1 MLSFAAEIQTYPT
14 LQDCWSLTTTAK
26 TGSNSRLGSAVWL
39 RGSNL
44 QFWQCGPASRSGSAA
59 LLCDSNWRLGQH
71 SLASR
76 SGFAVWQCGLAVWW
90 ALCPNSRLW
99 QCGLASRSGFAI
111 LALRYRIR
119 GSGSVVWLAECCQC
133 LDLQLAHVEPGYT
146 VSQGYS

>member
-1 MLSFAAEIQTYPT
+1 MASWFEFAVLAVR
-14 LQDCWSLTTTAK
+14 S
-26 TGSNSRLGSAVWL
+26 GFAVWL
-39 RGSNL
+39 
-44 QFWQCGPASRSGSAA
+44 CGLALRFELAA
-59 LLCDSNWRLGQH
+59 RAAQ
-71 SLASR
+71 

-119 GSGSVVWLAECCQC
+119 GSGSVVWLSECCQC